1 MKTPGDYALLHA
13 NGTSFADIVKMIRD
27 EQAGYLRTQGT
38 NIDFEIIDVDGIDG
52 GESYMDWRVTTTTEG
67 TGHGDPS

>member
-13 NGTSFADIVKMIRD
+13 NGTPFAEIVQMIRD

-38 NIDFEIIDVDGIDG
+38 EKDYKIMDVSGIDG
-52 GESYMDWRVTTTTEG
+52 GDSWMSWAVATEVEEA
-67 TGHGDPS
+67 GHGKAA